1 MRTQVASSVLAERL
15 PAMCVNETF
24 ATEVSRTSMN
34 VADITAAA
42 ISQGLAAGLQGWAA
56 AVGVPF
62 AIDDYAGCLT
72 LGGLVPHQ
80 RMPRIAVAT
89 KAETIINCRAE

>member
-1 MRTQVASSVLAERL
+1 MASSVLAERV
-15 PAMCVNETF
+15 PAICVNETF

-42 ISQGLAAGLQGWAA
+42 ISQGFADGFQGWAA
-56 AVGVPF
+56 AAGVWF
-62 AIDDYAGCLT
+62 AINYFAGCLI

-80 RMPRIAVAT
+80 RMPRIAAAT
-89 KAETIINCRAE
+89 KAETIINCRGE

>member
-1 MRTQVASSVLAERL
+1 MLAERF
-15 PAMCVNETF
+15 PAMWVNETF

-34 VADITAAA
+34 VADMTAAA
-42 ISQGLAAGLQGWAA
+42 MSHGLAAGFQGWVA
-56 AVGVPF
+56 AVGVWF

-80 RMPRIAVAT
+80 RMPRIATAT
-89 KAETIINCRAE
+89 KAETIINCRDE